1 MKFRR
6 IDRRMTENYFF
17 RKFQCGL
24 SKKDAAELCFKNVST
39 ITKWDNGRTI
49 PPECRRL
56 MRMHKG
62 LELSSIDKRWKGWKI
77 VNGVLCNDGGLSLSP
92 EQILTGYA
100 LLEIS
105 ADNDREVKLKVIKM
119 ARILSSL

>member
-1 MKFRR
+1 
-6 IDRRMTENYFF
+6 MTENYFF

-24 SKKDAAELCFKNVST
+24 SKKDTAELCFKNVST
-39 ITKWDNGRTI
+39 ITKWDKGRTI

-62 LELSSIDKRWKGWKI
+62 LELSSIDKRWKGWRI
-77 VNGVLCNDGGLSLSP
+77 SNGLLCNEGGVTLVP

-105 ADNDREVKLKVIKM
+105 SANDRITMLKIIKA
-119 ARILSSL
+119 ARMMDKFKSS